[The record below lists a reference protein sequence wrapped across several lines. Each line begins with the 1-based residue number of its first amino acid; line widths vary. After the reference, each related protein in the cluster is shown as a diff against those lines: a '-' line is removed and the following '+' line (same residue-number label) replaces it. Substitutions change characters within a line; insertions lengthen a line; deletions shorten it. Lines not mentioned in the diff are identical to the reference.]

1 MVKNINIK
9 EIKNTLSLNE
19 SNFLSKILKDENSDS
34 ILASLNKDL
43 LNKYFNTLISSKN
56 IFLYFCEYENEN
68 IGYAILTKKPSFLID
83 EFKDLKYQILI
94 NLIFSLKFK
103 AIINILL
110 SMCTLDLILLSKKR
124 RDLINDNLNLNLL
137 AIKKEFQSQGMGRK
151 FVLQF
156 LENIKTKDS
165 FKRIT
170 VETHNKDTE
179 NFYKKKLDFD
189 YLGKKIRLFKNL
201 NIFQKKL

>member
-43 LNKYFNTLISSKN
+43 LNKYFNILIGSKN

-103 AIINILL
+103 TIINILL

-124 RDLINDNLNLNLL
+124 RDFINDNLNLNLL
-137 AIKKEFQSQGMGRK
+137 AIKKEFQSQGIGRK

-156 LENIKTKDS
+156 
-165 FKRIT
+165 
-170 VETHNKDTE
+170 
-179 NFYKKKLDFD
+179 
-189 YLGKKIRLFKNL
+189 LGKKIRLFKNL